1 MLRYNMDI
9 GLHKNIKNIFKNKEK
24 VIILHEEARHRI
36 STDSNYIF
44 KIIIDKRVERIKC
57 F

>member
-1 MLRYNMDI
+1 MCKTKLIHKEVNMLRYNMDI
-9 GLHKNIKNIFKNKEK
+9 GLHKNIKNIFKNKGK

-44 KIIIDKRVERIKC
+44 
-57 F
+57 